1 MSPQRKR
8 FSGRPAGR
16 FTSGFTLI
24 ELMVVLAIL
33 ALLATIVGPRVIGQ
47 QDTAMRVKAQTTIAS
62 LETAVKMY
70 KLQMGRYPTTA
81 QGLQALVA
89 CPETEGNCE
98 DWQKGGYLEKRTVP
112 RDPWGNAFIY
122 LYPGVHNDFDIVSYG
137 ADGAPGGQDENA
149 DINSW
154 EIE

>member
-1 MSPQRKR
+1 MFPQKKR
-8 FSGRPAGR
+8 YPSGSAGR
-16 FTSGFTLI
+16 SNVGFTLI

-47 QDTAMRVKAQTTIAS
+47 QDTAMKVKAQTTIAS

-89 CPETEGNCE
+89 CPEAAG
-98 DWQKGGYLEKRTVP
+98 
-112 RDPWGNAFIY
+112 
-122 LYPGVHNDFDIVSYG
+122 S
-137 ADGAPGGQDENA
+137 
-149 DINSW
+149 
-154 EIE
+154 